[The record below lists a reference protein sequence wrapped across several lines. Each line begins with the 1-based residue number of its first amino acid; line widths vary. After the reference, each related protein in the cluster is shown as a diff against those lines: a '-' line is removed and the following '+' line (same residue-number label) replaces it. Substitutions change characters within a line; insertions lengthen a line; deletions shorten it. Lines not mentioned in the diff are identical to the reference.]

1 MEEQVKKSV
10 FDTLNAINV
19 NERVEKKKTG
29 EKNPDG
35 KEKYLTYLSW
45 VWAWGQVK
53 QHFPDASYE
62 VRHWGDKPYLNDDQL
77 GIMVET
83 SVTISGETIT
93 MWLPVMNSSNKPM
106 KSAPYSYK
114 TRYGEKEVEAAT
126 MFDVNKAIMRC
137 LAKNIAMFG
146 LGLYIYAGEDL
157 PEEEARL
164 HNEVKAGRA
173 NIDDKTCDEV
183 IAKMRQQKSIDAV
196 KIIYRQYPLYA
207 EALAPVGQELAAQF
221 KRGGAA

>member
-1 MEEQVKKSV
+1 MEKVTKKSV
-10 FDTLNAINV
+10 FETLNAINV
-19 NERVEKKKTG
+19 NEHVEKKKTN

-35 KEKYLTYLSW
+35 SDKFLSYLSW

-53 QHFPDASYE
+53 QHYPDASYE

-83 SVTISGETIT
+83 SVTINGETIS
-93 MWLPVMNSSNKPM
+93 MWLPVMNGNNKAM
-106 KSAPYSYK
+106 KATAYSYK
-114 TRYGEKEVEAAT
+114 TKYGDKTVDAAT

-157 PEEEARL
+157 PDEEA
-164 HNEVKAGRA
+164 KQ
-173 NIDDKTCDEV
+173 
-183 IAKMRQQKSIDAV
+183 AKSDLEAKVVDACAEMRAV
-196 KIIYRQYPLYA
+196 KSRDEFEAMWRKWSKQVPCDATSDFMKAVQEMAAVYPK
-207 EALAPVGQELAAQF
+207 PQ
-221 KRGGAA
+221 K

>member
-1 MEEQVKKSV
+1 MAETKKNV
-10 FDTLNAINV
+10 FEALNAINV
-19 NERVEKKKTG
+19 NEHVEKKKTN

-35 KEKYLTYLSW
+35 TDKYLSYLSW

-83 SVTISGETIT
+83 SVTINGETIS
-93 MWLPVMNSSNKPM
+93 MWLPVMNGNNKAM
-106 KSAPYSYK
+106 KAVPYTYK
-114 TRYGEKEVEAAT
+114 TKYGDKTVDAAT

-157 PEEEARL
+157 PEEEAAQAKSEL
-164 HNEVKAGRA
+164 EQK
-173 NIDDKTCDEV
+173 
-183 IAKMRQQKSIDAV
+183 IAKACETMRAV
-196 KIIYRQYPLYA
+196 KSREELEQVWREWSKVVPCEQGSA
-207 EALAPVGQELAAQF
+207 FMESVQEMAKQF
-221 KRGGAA
+221 PKQQ

>member
-1 MEEQVKKSV
+1 MAETKAKMSV
-10 FDTLNAINV
+10 FQTLNAINV
-19 NERVEKKKTG
+19 NEHVEKKKTG

-35 KEKYLTYLSW
+35 SEKFLSYLSW

-53 QHFPDASYE
+53 QLYPDATYE

-93 MWLPVMNSSNKPM
+93 MWLPVMDSKNKAM
-106 KSAPYSYK
+106 KEQPYTYK
-114 TRYGEKEVEAAT
+114 TKYGDKTVDAAT
-126 MFDVNKAIMRC
+126 MFDINKAIMRC

-157 PEEEARL
+157 PEEEAAQAK
-164 HNEVKAGRA
+164 NDMEQK
-173 NIDDKTCDEV
+173 
-183 IAKMRQQKSIDAV
+183 IAKAVAEMKAV
-196 KIIYRQYPLYA
+196 KSR
-207 EALAPVGQELAAQF
+207 EEFEKVWRTWSGQVPSADGTEFNNATREMAQQF
-221 KRGGAA
+221 PKPQ

>member
-1 MEEQVKKSV
+1 MAETKTKGKSV
-10 FDTLNAINV
+10 FETLNAINV
-19 NERVEKKKTG
+19 NEHVEKKKTN

-35 KEKYLTYLSW
+35 TDKYLSYLSW

-83 SVTISGETIT
+83 SVTINGETIS
-93 MWLPVMNSSNKPM
+93 MWLPVMNGNNKAM
-106 KSAPYSYK
+106 KAVPYTYK
-114 TRYGEKEVEAAT
+114 TKYGDKTVDAAT

-157 PEEEARL
+157 PEEEAAQAKSDL
-164 HNEVKAGRA
+164 EQK
-173 NIDDKTCDEV
+173 
-183 IAKMRQQKSIDAV
+183 IAQAVAAIKAV
-196 KIIYRQYPLYA
+196 KSRDELEKCWRDWSKVVPTEQGSEFMNALQEMAQQYPK
-207 EALAPVGQELAAQF
+207 PQ
-221 KRGGAA
+221 

>member
-1 MEEQVKKSV
+1 MAEETKVKKSV
-10 FDTLNAINV
+10 FEILNAINV
-19 NERVEKKKTG
+19 NEHVEKKKSG

-35 KEKYLTYLSW
+35 SDKYLTFLSW

-93 MWLPVMNSSNKPM
+93 MWLPVMNSSNKSM

-114 TRYGEKEVEAAT
+114 TKNGDKFVEAAT
-126 MFDVNKAIMRC
+126 MFDINKAIMRC

-157 PEEEARL
+157 PEEEAAQAKSDL
-164 HNEVKAGRA
+164 EQK
-173 NIDDKTCDEV
+173 
-183 IAKMRQQKSIDAV
+183 IAQAVAAIKAV
-196 KIIYRQYPLYA
+196 KSRDELEKCWRDWSKVVPTEQGSAFMNALIEMGKVYPK
-207 EALAPVGQELAAQF
+207 PQ
-221 KRGGAA
+221 

>member
-1 MEEQVKKSV
+1 MAETKKNV
-10 FDTLNAINV
+10 FEALNAINV
-19 NERVEKKKTG
+19 NEHVEKKKTN

-35 KEKYLTYLSW
+35 TDKYLSYLSW

-62 VRHWGDKPYLNDDQL
+62 VRHWGDKPYLNDDLL

-83 SVTISGETIT
+83 SVTINGETIS
-93 MWLPVMNSSNKPM
+93 MWLPVMNGNNKAM
-106 KSAPYSYK
+106 KAVPYTYK
-114 TRYGEKEVEAAT
+114 TKYGDKTVDAAT

-157 PEEEARL
+157 PEEEAAQAKSEL
-164 HNEVKAGRA
+164 EQK
-173 NIDDKTCDEV
+173 
-183 IAKMRQQKSIDAV
+183 IAKACETMRAV
-196 KIIYRQYPLYA
+196 KSREELEQVWREWSKVVPCEQGSA
-207 EALAPVGQELAAQF
+207 FMESVQEMAKQF
-221 KRGGAA
+221 PKQQ

>member
-1 MEEQVKKSV
+1 MAETKTKGKSV
-10 FDTLNAINV
+10 FETLNAINV
-19 NERVEKKKTG
+19 NEHVEKKKTN

-35 KEKYLTYLSW
+35 TDKYLSYLSW

-83 SVTISGETIT
+83 SVTINGETIS
-93 MWLPVMNSSNKPM
+93 MWLPVMNGNNKAM
-106 KSAPYSYK
+106 KAVPYTYK
-114 TRYGEKEVEAAT
+114 TKYGDKTVDAAT

-157 PEEEARL
+157 PEEEAAQAKSDL
-164 HNEVKAGRA
+164 EQK
-173 NIDDKTCDEV
+173 
-183 IAKMRQQKSIDAV
+183 IAQAVAAIKAV
-196 KIIYRQYPLYA
+196 KSRDELEKCWRDWSKVVPTEQGSAFMNALQEMAVQYPK
-207 EALAPVGQELAAQF
+207 PQ
-221 KRGGAA
+221 

>member
-1 MEEQVKKSV
+1 MAETKTKGKSI
-10 FDTLNAINV
+10 FDTLNSINV
-19 NERVEKKKTG
+19 NEHVEKKKTG

-35 KEKYLTYLSW
+35 SEKFLTYLSW

-53 QHFPDASYE
+53 QLYPDASYE

-93 MWLPVMNSSNKPM
+93 MWLPVMNSTNKAM
-106 KSAPYSYK
+106 KAMPYSYK
-114 TRYGEKEVEAAT
+114 TKYGDKFVDAAT
-126 MFDVNKAIMRC
+126 MFDINKAIMRC

-157 PEEEARL
+157 PEEEAAQAK
-164 HNEVKAGRA
+164 NELQAK
-173 NIDDKTCDEV
+173 IDQAVAEIK
-183 IAKMRQQKSIDAV
+183 AV
-196 KIIYRQYPLYA
+196 KSREELEACWRTWSKVVPTEQGSVFMNALIEMGKVYPK
-207 EALAPVGQELAAQF
+207 PQ
-221 KRGGAA
+221 

>member
-1 MEEQVKKSV
+1 MAETKTKGKSV
-10 FDTLNAINV
+10 FEILNAINV
-19 NERVEKKKTG
+19 NQNVEKKKTN

-35 KEKYLTYLSW
+35 SDKYLTYLSW

-83 SVTISGETIT
+83 SVTINGETIT
-93 MWLPVMNSSNKPM
+93 MWLPVMNSTNKAM
-106 KSAPYSYK
+106 KATPYSYK
-114 TRYGEKEVEAAT
+114 TKYGDKLVEAAT
-126 MFDVNKAIMRC
+126 MFDINKAIMRC

-157 PEEEARL
+157 PEEEAKQAK
-164 HNEVKAGRA
+164 NELQAK
-173 NIDDKTCDEV
+173 IDQAVAEIK
-183 IAKMRQQKSIDAV
+183 AV
-196 KIIYRQYPLYA
+196 KSREEL
-207 EALAPVGQELAAQF
+207 EACWRTWSILVPTEQGSAFMNALQEMAQQF
-221 KRGGAA
+221 PKPQ

>member
-1 MEEQVKKSV
+1 MAETKVKKSV
-10 FDTLNAINV
+10 FEILNSINV
-19 NERVEKKKTG
+19 NEHVEKKKTG

-35 KEKYLTYLSW
+35 SEKFLTYLSW

-83 SVTISGETIT
+83 SVTIGGETIT
-93 MWLPVMNSSNKPM
+93 MWLPVMNSTNKAM
-106 KSAPYSYK
+106 KAVPYSYK
-114 TRYGEKEVEAAT
+114 TKYGDKFVDAAT
-126 MFDVNKAIMRC
+126 MFDINKAIMRC

-157 PEEEARL
+157 PEEEAAQAK
-164 HNEVKAGRA
+164 NELQAK
-173 NIDDKTCDEV
+173 IDQAVAEIK
-183 IAKMRQQKSIDAV
+183 AV
-196 KIIYRQYPLYA
+196 KSREEL
-207 EALAPVGQELAAQF
+207 EACWRTWSKVVPTEQGSAFMNALQEMAQQF
-221 KRGGAA
+221 PKPQ

>member
-1 MEEQVKKSV
+1 MEKVTKKSV
-10 FDTLNAINV
+10 FETLNAINV
-19 NERVEKKKTG
+19 NEHVEKKKTN

-35 KEKYLTYLSW
+35 SEKYLSYLSW

-53 QHFPDASYE
+53 QHYPDASYE

-83 SVTISGETIT
+83 SVTINGETIS
-93 MWLPVMNSSNKPM
+93 MWLPVMNGNNKAM
-106 KSAPYSYK
+106 KATAYTYK
-114 TRYGEKEVEAAT
+114 TKYGDKAVDAAT

-157 PEEEARL
+157 PDEEA
-164 HNEVKAGRA
+164 KQ
-173 NIDDKTCDEV
+173 
-183 IAKMRQQKSIDAV
+183 AKSDLEAKVVDACAEMRAV
-196 KIIYRQYPLYA
+196 KSRDEFEAMWRKWSKQVPCDATSDFMKAVQEMAAVYPK
-207 EALAPVGQELAAQF
+207 PQ
-221 KRGGAA
+221 K

>member
-1 MEEQVKKSV
+1 MAETKTKGKSV
-10 FDTLNAINV
+10 FETLNAINV
-19 NERVEKKKTG
+19 NEHVEKKKTN

-35 KEKYLTYLSW
+35 SDKYLSYLSW

-83 SVTISGETIT
+83 SVTINGETIT
-93 MWLPVMNSSNKPM
+93 MWLPVMNGNNKAM
-106 KSAPYSYK
+106 KATAYSYK
-114 TRYGEKEVEAAT
+114 TKYGDKAVEAAT
-126 MFDVNKAIMRC
+126 MFDINKAIMRC

-157 PEEEARL
+157 PEEEAAQAKSDL
-164 HNEVKAGRA
+164 EQK
-173 NIDDKTCDEV
+173 
-183 IAKMRQQKSIDAV
+183 IAQAVAAIKAV
-196 KIIYRQYPLYA
+196 KSRDELEKCWRDWSKVVPTEQGSAFMNALQEMAQQYPK
-207 EALAPVGQELAAQF
+207 PQ
-221 KRGGAA
+221 

>member
-1 MEEQVKKSV
+1 MAETKTKGKSV
-10 FDTLNAINV
+10 FETLNAINV
-19 NERVEKKKTG
+19 NEHVEKKKTN

-35 KEKYLTYLSW
+35 SDKYLSYLSW

-83 SVTISGETIT
+83 SVTINGETIT
-93 MWLPVMNSSNKPM
+93 MWLPVMNGNNKAM
-106 KSAPYSYK
+106 KATAYSYK
-114 TRYGEKEVEAAT
+114 TKYGDKAVEAAT

-137 LAKNIAMFG
+137 LAKNIAMLG

-157 PEEEARL
+157 PEEEAAQAKSDL
-164 HNEVKAGRA
+164 EQK
-173 NIDDKTCDEV
+173 
-183 IAKMRQQKSIDAV
+183 IAQAVAAIKAV
-196 KIIYRQYPLYA
+196 KSRDELEKCWRDWSKVVPTEQGSAFMTALQEMAQQYPK
-207 EALAPVGQELAAQF
+207 PQ
-221 KRGGAA
+221 

>member
-1 MEEQVKKSV
+1 MAETKTTGKSV
-10 FDTLNAINV
+10 FETLNAINV
-19 NERVEKKKTG
+19 NGHVEKKKTN

-35 KEKYLTYLSW
+35 SEKHLSYLSW

-53 QHFPDASYE
+53 QHYPDASYE

-83 SVTISGETIT
+83 SVTINGETIS
-93 MWLPVMNSSNKPM
+93 MWLPVMNGNNKAM
-106 KSAPYSYK
+106 KSTGYTYK
-114 TRYGEKEVEAAT
+114 TKYGDKAVDAAT

-157 PEEEARL
+157 PEDEKEQQEKEQQAKIDEA
-164 HNEVKAGRA
+164 
-173 NIDDKTCDEV
+173 CS
-183 IAKMRQQKSIDAV
+183 KMRAVTSREELEKVWREYSKTVPVEQGSAFMTALQEMAQQFPKP
-196 KIIYRQYPLYA
+196 Q
-207 EALAPVGQELAAQF
+207 
-221 KRGGAA
+221 

>member
-1 MEEQVKKSV
+1 MAETKTKGKSV
-10 FDTLNAINV
+10 FETLNAINV
-19 NERVEKKKTG
+19 NEHVEKKKTG

-35 KEKYLTYLSW
+35 SEKFLTYLSW

-83 SVTISGETIT
+83 SVTINGETIS
-93 MWLPVMNSSNKPM
+93 MWLPVMNGNNKAM
-106 KSAPYSYK
+106 KAVPYTYK
-114 TRYGEKEVEAAT
+114 TKYGDKTVDAAT

-157 PEEEARL
+157 PEEEAAQAKSDL
-164 HNEVKAGRA
+164 EQK
-173 NIDDKTCDEV
+173 
-183 IAKMRQQKSIDAV
+183 IAQAVAAIKAV
-196 KIIYRQYPLYA
+196 KSRDELEKCWRDWSKVVPTEQGSEFMNALQEMAQQYPK
-207 EALAPVGQELAAQF
+207 PQ
-221 KRGGAA
+221 

>member
-1 MEEQVKKSV
+1 MAETKVKKSV
-10 FDTLNAINV
+10 FEILNAINV
-19 NERVEKKKTG
+19 NEHVEKKKTG

-35 KEKYLTYLSW
+35 SEKYLTYLSW

-93 MWLPVMNSSNKPM
+93 MWLPVMNSSNKSM

-157 PEEEARL
+157 PEEEATQAK
-164 HNEVKAGRA
+164 NELQAK
-173 NIDDKTCDEV
+173 IDQAVAEIK
-183 IAKMRQQKSIDAV
+183 AV
-196 KIIYRQYPLYA
+196 KSREELEACWRTWSKVVPTEQGSAFMNALIEMGKVYPK
-207 EALAPVGQELAAQF
+207 PQ
-221 KRGGAA
+221 

>member
-1 MEEQVKKSV
+1 MEKVTKKSV
-10 FDTLNAINV
+10 FETLNAINV
-19 NERVEKKKTG
+19 NEHVEKKKTN

-35 KEKYLTYLSW
+35 SEKYLSYLSW

-53 QHFPDASYE
+53 QHYPDASYE

-83 SVTISGETIT
+83 SVTINGETIS
-93 MWLPVMNSSNKPM
+93 MWLPVMNGNNKAM
-106 KSAPYSYK
+106 KATAYTYK
-114 TRYGEKEVEAAT
+114 TKYGDKAVDAAT

-157 PEEEARL
+157 PDEEA
-164 HNEVKAGRA
+164 KQ
-173 NIDDKTCDEV
+173 
-183 IAKMRQQKSIDAV
+183 AKSDLEAKVVDACAEMRAV
-196 KIIYRQYPLYA
+196 KSRDEFEAMWRKWSKQVPCDATSDFMKAVKEMAAVYPK
-207 EALAPVGQELAAQF
+207 PQ
-221 KRGGAA
+221 K